1 MKPSRALQQHRAEI
15 KRIVERHRA
24 RNVRVFGS
32 ALRGDDDEASDLDLL
47 VDPTEATTLLD
58 LGAIQYEVS
67 QLLGIDVDVLTPRA
81 LPDKWRDRVLGEARP
96 L

>member
-81 LPDKWRDRVLGEARP
+81 LPDKWRDRVLGEERP